1 MHRFRSAVLLAAVAA
16 WGCLLS
22 ISQAQAADV
31 VVTEYKAD
39 PSGAPFAVALA
50 KGFFMEAGADVTGVV
65 SGAGGGTSVRD
76 VIASDLGYGEVTA
89 SAAIAAIAHG
99 QDIKIVDIGSQTLA
113 DISAIVRPDS
123 PLRSLRDL
131 DGKKW
136 GITNPKSLGEM
147 IAVLSVEKAGLKP
160 DQVKRIAL
168 GSMGGELTALEHGL
182 VDVAAVPI
190 MLLHAQSKT
199 SYRILARSED
209 LPALPPG
216 VGVATSE
223 LIRKHPE
230 RLRAILAARRE
241 AVRYIYAHPDESA
254 ELVSQV
260 YAPLSADSVRSLLH
274 EMTEAKF
281 WSEGNIDMHLL
292 ENAARA
298 MRYVGMLD
306 GDVDLKSMVDAS
318 FLPKDLQDKEPAR

>member
-1 MHRFRSAVLLAAVAA
+1 MHRLRAAVLLMAVVIPGYRLAIPLA
-16 WGCLLS
+16 R
-22 ISQAQAADV
+22 AADV

-39 PSGAPFAVALA
+39 PSGAPFAVALE
-50 KGFFMEAGADVTGVV
+50 KGFFKKAGAGITGVV
-65 SGAGGGTSVRD
+65 SGSGGGTSVRD

-131 DGKKW
+131 AGKKW

-190 MLLHAQSKT
+190 MLLHMQSAA
-199 SYRILARSED
+199 SYRILARSDD

-216 VGVATSE
+216 VGVATGE
-223 LIRKHPE
+223 LIRKNPE
-230 RLRAILAARRE
+230 RLRAILAARRQ
-241 AVRYIYAHPDESA
+241 AVQYLYAHPDQSA
-254 ELVSQV
+254 ELLSPV
-260 YAPLSADSVRSLLH
+260 YAPLSTDNIRSLLH
-274 EMTEAKF
+274 EMVEAKF
-281 WSEGNIDMHLL
+281 WSEGRIDMQLL
-292 ENAARA
+292 ENAERA

-306 GDVDLKSMVDAS
+306 SKVDLNSMINAS
-318 FLPKDLQDKEPAR
+318 FLPQDLQGKEPAR